1 MKTSLSRFLIAG
13 IIILSLCHP
22 ASGKTDI
29 CTNESRSAS
38 VPNVNAEKPNNYKLT
53 GTQNGSEKVEVI
65 SRGKLIDLI
74 EYLEPGK
81 YTAFLFYADWC
92 GPCRIL
98 KPRLEEFAE
107 NSDKLA
113 LREIN
118 IINWENPLVR
128 YYDLHSIP
136 FFIIYGPNGEFI
148 ERGPGISNETLREIS
163 SPD

>member
-1 MKTSLSRFLIAG
+1 MKTSLSRILIAG
-13 IIILSLCHP
+13 IIILPLSHP

-29 CTNESRSAS
+29 CANESRSVLVS
-38 VPNVNAEKPNNYKLT
+38 NVSADTPENYDLT
-53 GTQNGSEKVEVI
+53 VTQNGSEKVEVI
-65 SRGKLIDLI
+65 SRGRLIDLI

-81 YTAFLFYADWC
+81 YTVFLFYADWC
-92 GPCRIL
+92 GPCKIL

-107 NSDKLA
+107 NGEKLA

-148 ERGPGISNETLREIS
+148 ERGPGITNETLREIS